1 MVLTHL
7 TPFQYA
13 YKHLRLFYPY
23 YLLNLFY
30 GLYLYKQY
38 IRINPTNL
46 KLLIINLLLLANWS
60 SHRLL
65 SRFYFGISWFLD
77 NIFYCYSLSPF
88 FVSSVN
94 TIKNSIKLFILISF
108 SRIGAEKL
116 IAKRTKNVFDT
127 NLHCRPIIRIFEF
140 YMGMLLIPLY
150 FHIKERLDKYKN
162 TLIFK
167 ILFTI
172 LQIIT
177 PIYLWNIMI
186 KYDKNLFRFYFLLI
200 LSTYTFIISYDFG
213 YLSYL
218 SSLKIIKI
226 IMSAQMEMYLIQMN
240 VHKTFDIKLKN
251 FKHILSLFCPYIL
264 FII

>member
-1 MVLTHL
+1 
-7 TPFQYA
+7 
-13 YKHLRLFYPY
+13 
-23 YLLNLFY
+23 
-30 GLYLYKQY
+30 
-38 IRINPTNL
+38 
-46 KLLIINLLLLANWS
+46 
-60 SHRLL
+60 
-65 SRFYFGISWFLD
+65 
-77 NIFYCYSLSPF
+77 
-88 FVSSVN
+88 
-94 TIKNSIKLFILISF
+94 
-108 SRIGAEKL
+108 
-116 IAKRTKNVFDT
+116 
-127 NLHCRPIIRIFEF
+127 
-140 YMGMLLIPLY
+140 MGMLYIPLY

-186 KYDKNLFRFYFLLI
+186 KYDKNLFRCYFLLI

-251 FKHILSLFCPYIL
+251 FKHRLSPLYYYLKLITIIIISFTYRIFLRDKLAKLMDKLVYLFK
-264 FII
+264 